1 MKVLLTLDYEV
12 FFGPR
17 AGSVEKT
24 MLEPTEALRA
34 VAQRSGAKMCF
45 FVDAGF
51 LWRLRVESANSVA
64 LQKDYSAIRRQLDT
78 LLIDGH
84 EIQLHV
90 HPHWEDSSW
99 NDGQWH
105 INIDRYKLHDFPQAE
120 IAEILARYHAELA
133 NIAGASNV
141 FAFRAGGWVIQPFEK
156 LSDALWNLGI
166 RLDSTVYPG
175 GFEGSSSHAYNFRA
189 APKLS
194 HWRFGND
201 PASADPAGRFL
212 EVPIASL
219 KLNPLFYWK
228 LAMAKKIGGRKHRQF
243 GDGSAIPLGKSDL
256 ANKLLSPTYSVVSM
270 DGYKAS
276 FLNTAYNQYL
286 QQGMED
292 FVVIGHPKALT
303 PYSISTLQTCLLSMK
318 DAEFVGY
325 SAYRNEIAQAG
336 VRS

>member
-24 MLEPTEALRA
+24 MLEPTEALRT
-34 VAQRSGAKMCF
+34 VAQRTGAKMCF
-45 FVDAGF
+45 FIDAGF
-51 LWRLRVESANSVA
+51 LWRLRVASANSVA
-64 LQKDYSAIRRQLDT
+64 LQKDYLAIRRQLDA
-78 LLIDGH
+78 LLSEGH

-99 NDGQWH
+99 KDGEWH
-105 INIDRYKLHDFPQAE
+105 INIDRYKLHDFSQSE
-120 IAEILARYHAELA
+120 IAEILIRYHAELT
-133 NIAGASNV
+133 NIAGAENV

-166 RLDSTVYPG
+166 RLDSTVYRG
-175 GFEGSSSHAYNFRA
+175 GFEGSSTHAYDFRV

-194 HWRFGND
+194 RWRFDND
-201 PASADPAGRFL
+201 PTLPDPTGRFL

-219 KLNPLFYWK
+219 KLSPLFYWK
-228 LAMAKKIGGRKHRQF
+228 LAMAKKLGGGKHRQF
-243 GDGSAIPLGKSDL
+243 GDGNAIPLGKSDL

-276 FLNTAYNQYL
+276 FLNTAYKQYL

-303 PYSISTLQTCLLSMK
+303 PYSISTLESCLLSMK
-318 DAEFVGY
+318 KAEFTGY
-325 SAYRNEIAQAG
+325 GAYRNEIAQSG
-336 VRS
+336 VCS